1 MSVSEMMSVFNNVP
15 AMLEG
20 IDQYFCSLHNKPD
33 SDRNE
38 KNIVWFYELNDV
50 FHKFL
55 FFVIW
60 INYSILCIIAI

>member
-1 MSVSEMMSVFNNVP
+1 MSVSEVMGVFNDIP
-15 AMLEG
+15 AMFEG
-20 IDQYFCSLHNKPD
+20 VDQYFYSLHNKPN

-38 KNIVWFYELNDV
+38 KDVVWFYELNDV

-60 INYSILCIIAI
+60 INYSILCIIVI